1 MRLLVIYNPVSGRG
15 RSRRLF
21 EKVIDHLEAWGCH
34 LRVIETA
41 AAGDAEMWLR
51 RLHVRSYDRVV
62 IAGGDGTINEAVNG
76 LADGNADCPLA
87 IIPTGTANVLACEM
101 GLPVNADIIART
113 IVCGKAVPVALG
125 MADSRYFI
133 LMAGAGFDAHVV
145 AGVSPTQ
152 KARLGKLAYVL
163 SSFRTFFSYRFPRYR
178 VTVDDRVFEVASVI
192 VTNAC
197 HYAGPYVIAPTARLQ
212 AARLHICLFER
223 SGRLAAFKY
232 GLGLLLGRLPR
243 MSGFTIVEGKRI
255 QIAGPP
261 LDPVQIDG
269 DLSALLP
276 LDIRML
282 NEAIDLV
289 VPDSYAALS
298 EVRAAH
304 EQARPAE
311 PARNSAVG

>member
-1 MRLLVIYNPVSGRG
+1 MRLLIIYNPISGRG

-21 EKVIDHLEAWGCH
+21 DKVIDHLDAWGCH
-34 LRVIETA
+34 LRVVETA

-76 LADGNADCPLA
+76 LVDGNAACPLA

-101 GLPVNADIIART
+101 GLTVNAATIART
-113 IVCGKAVPVALG
+113 IVRGKAVPVALG

-145 AGVSPTQ
+145 AGVSAAQ
-152 KARLGKLAYVL
+152 KARLGKFAYVL
-163 SSFRTFFSYRFPRYR
+163 SSIRTLFRYRFPVYR
-178 VTVDDRVFEVASVI
+178 VTIDGRVFEAVSVI

-197 HYAGPYVIAPTARLQ
+197 HYAGPYVIAPMARLQ
-212 AARLHICLFER
+212 AAKLHVCLFEKT
-223 SGRLAAFKY
+223 GRLAAFKY
-232 GLGLLLGRLPR
+232 GLALLLGHLPR
-243 MSGFTIVEGKRI
+243 MSGFTIVAGKRI

-261 LDPVQIDG
+261 LDPVQVDG

-276 LDIRML
+276 LDIQML
-282 NEAIDLV
+282 SDAIELV
-289 VPDSYAALS
+289 VPDNYAALS
-298 EVRAAH
+298 EVSAA
-304 EQARPAE
+304 RDLSSPAE
-311 PARNSAVG
+311 PARTSAAG

>member
-76 LADGNADCPLA
+76 LADGDADCPLA

-101 GLPVNADIIART
+101 GLPISADVIART

-145 AGVSPTQ
+145 AGVSAAQ
-152 KARLGKLAYVL
+152 KARLGKFAYVL
-163 SSFRTFFSYRFPRYR
+163 SSMRTFFRYGFPPYHVAIDERSY
-178 VTVDDRVFEVASVI
+178 EVASVI

-197 HYAGPYVIAPTARLQ
+197 HYAGPYVIAPTASLQ
-212 AARLHICLFER
+212 AAKLHVCLFEK
-223 SGRLAAFKY
+223 SGRLAAFRY
-232 GLGLLLGRLPR
+232 GLGLLLGYLPR
-243 MSGFTIVEGKRI
+243 MSGFTIIEGRRI
-255 QIAGPP
+255 HIEGPP

-289 VPDSYAALS
+289 VPDSYATLS
-298 EVRAAH
+298 EL
-304 EQARPAE
+304 
-311 PARNSAVG
+311 SAVSEELPPVERLRNTATA